1 MKHNKIRNVGI
12 IFEVM
17 SRGISEATV
26 MHRLDEASSLFK
38 IMSKWF
44 VDNPTYLREVY
55 HRVYAPIL
63 YTEVNNAYYAG
74 RFLRHLLNEHAD
86 IDYERLNKDISRIIK
101 EIDNACDRKKLFN
114 AKLDTYKV
122 FASFNILA
130 LTEETLTAEERIHCE
145 SAVMEHFVNNNE
157 AEKIENI
164 KSLQFKKRTPE
175 KVQEDRLVHMISMRK
190 FKEHYGSRLTP
201 EGNEFISKFFTAES
215 EKSFRRWAE
224 KKLNV
229 MIETIADKRDEIDD
243 ASLVEKVDMA
253 NEKLTAIN
261 CKEELSTDNMTNIM
275 LGFELLSCLRLY

>member
-12 IFEVM
+12 IFEVL
-17 SRGISEATV
+17 SRGVSEATV
-26 MHRLDEASSLFK
+26 MNRINEASSLFQ

-44 VDNPTYLREVY
+44 VDNPTYIREVY
-55 HRVYAPIL
+55 HKVYAPIL

-86 IDYERLNKDISRIIK
+86 IDYERLNKDINGIIR
-101 EIDNACDRKKLFN
+101 EVDSICNRKKLFN

-130 LTEETLTAEERIHCE
+130 LTEETLSAEERIHCE

-175 KVQEDRLVHMISMRK
+175 KIQEDRLVAVIAMRK

-201 EGNEFISKFFTAES
+201 EGNEFISKFFTADS

-224 KKLNV
+224 KKINTIV
-229 MIETIADKRDEIDD
+229 EIIEDKKDNIDD
-243 ASLVEKVDMA
+243 LELVEKVDMA
-253 NEKLTAIN
+253 KEKLTAIN